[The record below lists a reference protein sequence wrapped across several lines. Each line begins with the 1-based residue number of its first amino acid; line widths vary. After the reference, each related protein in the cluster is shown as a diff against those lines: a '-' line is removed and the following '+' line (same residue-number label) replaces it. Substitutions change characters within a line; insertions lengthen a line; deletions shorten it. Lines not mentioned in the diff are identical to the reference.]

1 MQLTTRIMPQ
11 SKRIALVAHDPCKP
25 DLLNWAVDNQM
36 ALSNHII
43 YATGTT
49 GNLLQS
55 HTRLS
60 VLALMS
66 GSIGGDQQLGYLIAS
81 GQIDVLI
88 FFWDPLSA
96 VPHHSDVK
104 ALMRLATAWNIPIAS
119 NACSANFL
127 IHSSLFEQTL
137 EITVP
142 DGDAFLSSRVSHVT
156 QHGVNTQQLL

>member
-1 MQLTTRIMPQ
+1 MQLTTRTMPQ
-11 SKRIALVAHDPCKP
+11 KKRIALVAHDPCKP
-25 DLLNWAVDNQM
+25 DLLNWAIANQT
-36 ALSNHII
+36 ALEGHTI

-49 GNLLQS
+49 GNLLLA
-55 HTRLS
+55 HTRLP

-81 GQIDVLI
+81 GQIDVLV

-127 IHSSLFEQTL
+127 IHSSLFEQTFD
-137 EITVP
+137 ITVP

-156 QHGVNTQQLL
+156 QNGVHTQHLL

>member
-1 MQLTTRIMPQ
+1 MQLTTRTMPQ
-11 SKRIALVAHDPCKP
+11 QKRIALVAHDPCKP
-25 DLLNWAVDNQM
+25 ELLNWSIANQT
-36 ALSNHII
+36 ALSQHIL

-49 GNLLQS
+49 GSLLQA

-60 VLALMS
+60 ILALMS
-66 GSIGGDQQLGYLIAS
+66 GSIGGDQQLGYLIAA

-127 IHSSLFEQTL
+127 INSTLFEQSF

-142 DGDAFLSSRVSHVT
+142 DGDAFLSSRVAHVT
-156 QHGVNTQQLL
+156 QNGVHTQHLL